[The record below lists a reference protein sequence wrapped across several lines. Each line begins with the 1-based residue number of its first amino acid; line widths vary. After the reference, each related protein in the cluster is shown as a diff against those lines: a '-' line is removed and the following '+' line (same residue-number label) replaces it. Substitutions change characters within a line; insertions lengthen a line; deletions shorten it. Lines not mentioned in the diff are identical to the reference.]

1 MMDSQ
6 GRQGGISDIE
16 QVSLSSDA
24 SCLNVNS
31 PSSTA
36 SAPSQTSSQS
46 ASPGTSNSTTSVAII
61 AGASVGGVVFL
72 GLMAIL
78 GICCRRKAS
87 HSSGVALSPKHKD
100 YDYEG
105 EEDGRIPQSYPFQY
119 QPGHANHVFLPIQPG
134 SQAHST
140 NIPDNDPFT
149 QHLRQISYTGSFARN
164 LSPNRRMTTIGSGT
178 ASPNTLSY
186 QTLPAGLAPP
196 IHPGTHSHLT
206 NASAGNFAVND
217 LHATFSQIQPSLMS
231 SNIDGS
237 SKHRDATSSSMTLT
251 SRQMAAMAEQTPPPN
266 YTLPYQTHTVNHP
279 TPPIQPRALSHHTSA
294 GSFAINGPPNQTQ
307 LSHLNSSMP
316 DEISGTGDVG
326 NSSASFPGGRMT
338 AAVANTPAQIIV
350 HTDLEDIPDAPDAQ
364 GVVELPPQYAD
375 RQPSTPQP
383 SSAQRRKSPRTRS

>member
-6 GRQGGISDIE
+6 GRSGGISDIE
-16 QVSLSSDA
+16 QVALSSDT

-46 ASPGTSNSTTSVAII
+46 VPSGTSTSTTSVAII

-72 GLMAIL
+72 GLMMVL
-78 GICCRRKAS
+78 GICCRRKVS
-87 HSSGVALSPKHKD
+87 HSSGVTLPPKHKD

-119 QPGHANHVFLPIQPG
+119 QPGHVNHVILPIQPG

-149 QHLRQISYTGSFARN
+149 QHLRQISYTGNFARN
-164 LSPNRRMTTIGSGT
+164 LSPSRRMTTIGSGT

-206 NASAGNFAVND
+206 NASAGDFAVND
-217 LHATFSQIQPSLMS
+217 LHATFNQIQPSLMS
-231 SNIDGS
+231 SNIDGLS
-237 SKHRDATSSSMTLT
+237 GHEDATSSSMTLA
-251 SRQMAAMAEQTPPPN
+251 SRQMAARAEQTPPPN
-266 YTLPYQTHTVNHP
+266 YQFPYQTHTVSHP
-279 TPPIQPRALSHHTSA
+279 TPPIPPRVLSHDMSA
-294 GSFAINGPPNQTQ
+294 RSFAINGPLNETP
-307 LSHLNSSMP
+307 LSHLSSSMP
-316 DEISGTGDVG
+316 DELSRNGEMR
-326 NSSASFPGGRMT
+326 NSSMSFPGGRTT
-338 AAVANTPAQIIV
+338 AAAASTPAQIVV
-350 HTDLEDIPDAPDAQ
+350 HTDLEDIPDTPDAQ
-364 GVVELPPQYAD
+364 SVVELPPRYAD
-375 RQPSTPQP
+375 RQPPAPQP
-383 SSAQRRKSPRTRS
+383 SSAPRQKSPRTRS